1 MANFNA
7 VFAGCESF
15 MEGDVEINND
25 VTVPAS
31 DGEALEAE
39 TVAED
44 VGAEGGEI
52 AGEAETADVKAEAAN
67 MVFDQVLNMY
77 QHVKNNGI
85 DRTFLALYNG
95 QGQLNN
101 MIGYRFPSCESM
113 DSVGSPRSSA
123 SRAFI
128 AAMESDGIFTKIWNW
143 IKEQWAKLVNF
154 FRKVMDWFREACGN
168 LDLRVGKL
176 LKYFNNST
184 DKKPEDVKDKS
195 VKYFANSELDQ
206 YKKALEAVNKEL
218 GSLGQQ
224 RFLIKGAAKDDG
236 INGIVEI
243 CSYALTEISNSMK
256 DLSGALKTRAG
267 ENGTYGRAKDS
278 DDKNGHK
285 QLKQY
290 IDRFTKDAIKPLDE
304 AISDLGKESDD
315 LSKIGSKGS
324 MAAIIGKSGELAKTG
339 TVATSGTQS
348 GVKPAMVAMLKSC
361 AEYLRLILSQ
371 KQAFDTMDR
380 ANKMADQA
388 AEQAARLDNGESRGY
403 DATKDAKEETLAAIK
418 FNSVFAKIIGLEE
431 KLVAKCCKIAASYT
445 SCVSANG
452 TTAKT
457 NP

>member
-176 LKYFNNST
+176 LKYFKNSA
-184 DKKPEDVKDKS
+184 DKKVKDVKDKS
-195 VKYFANSELDQ
+195 VKYFAKSELDQ
-206 YKKALEAVNKEL
+206 YSKAHTTLTNELGNITFQGIKGTSGGKGLDGLVGVCSSAVNAI
-218 GSLGQQ
+218 QAN
-224 RFLIKGAAKDDG
+224 IKAIASG
-236 INGIVEI
+236 VR
-243 CSYALTEISNSMK
+243 SN
-256 DLSGALKTRAG
+256 AG
-267 ENGTYGRAKDS
+267 EGSTYGRAKDS
-278 DDKNGHK
+278 DDKDGSK

-290 IDRFTKDAIKPLDE
+290 IDRIGKDVLKPLDE
-304 AISDLGKESDD
+304 AIGDLGKESDD
-315 LSKIGSKGS
+315 LSKIENKGTI
-324 MAAIIGKSGELAKTG
+324 AISVEPTTGVLTQVGKVNTNDD
-339 TVATSGTQS
+339 QDS
-348 GVKPAMVAMLKSC
+348 GVKASMVSMLGSC
-361 AEYLRLILSQ
+361 SGYLKAILKQ
-371 KQAFDTMDR
+371 KQAMEMMDH
-380 ANKMADQA
+380 ANKLANQT
-388 AEQAARLDNGESRGY
+388 AEQAARLATGESRGY
-403 DATKDAKEETLAAIK
+403 DATKDAKEETLAAVK
-418 FNSVFAKIIGLEE
+418 FNSVFAKVIGLEE
-431 KLVAKCCKIAASYT
+431 KLVAKCCKVAASYT

-452 TTAKT
+452 KNV

>member
-52 AGEAETADVKAEAAN
+52 AGEAETNDVKAEAAN

-77 QHVKNNGI
+77 KHVKNNGI

-206 YKKALEAVNKEL
+206 YKKAIDTVNKEL
-218 GSLGQQ
+218 GSLGQN
-224 RFLIKGAAKDDG
+224 RYIIEVTETGKG
-236 INGIVEI
+236 INGIVSM
-243 CSYALTEISNSMK
+243 CSGALTSISDSMK
-256 DLSGALKTRAG
+256 ELSGALKTRAG

-290 IDRFTKDAIKPLDE
+290 IDRFNKDAVKPLDE

-324 MAAIIGKSGELAKTG
+324 IAAIISASGELAKTG

-348 GVKPAMVAMLKSC
+348 GVKPAMVDMLKSC
-361 AEYLRLILSQ
+361 AEYLRMILKQ
-371 KQAFDTMDR
+371 KQTFDIMDR

-431 KLVAKCCKIAASYT
+431 KLVAKCCKVAASYT

-452 TTAKT
+452 TTAQT